1 MLPTGPDPV
10 TFDDAGLT
18 GILYATD
25 EFEFPHIAAC

>member
-1 MLPTGPDPV
+1 MLPTGPDPE
-10 TFDDAGLT
+10 TFDDVGLA